1 MKKFIIS
8 AIALATIAAG
18 GTTAFA
24 ASGNGQALKEETSQV
39 CTVADQV
46 RQCSIVTEKQADPEQ
61 CLYNG
66 ETPEDG
72 TGMKN
77 RAGQNSESG
86 NGNQTGNVKDSETLP
101 EVWEENSADTAVQNR
116 YRCGETD
123 SCPNSGEYL
132 GSGNCGGCL
141 NNFNRNGGECTNR
154 ENCPNDGVRPMDGTG
169 EKNGKCSGGNCGKN
183 R

>member
-8 AIALATIAAG
+8 AIAPATIAAG

-86 NGNQTGNVKDSETLP
+86 NGNQTAFGRRY
-101 EVWEENSADTAVQNR
+101 TANR
-116 YRCGETD
+116 QRRK
-123 SCPNSGEYL
+123 S
-132 GSGNCGGCL
+132 
-141 NNFNRNGGECTNR
+141 
-154 ENCPNDGVRPMDGTG
+154 VRK
-169 EKNGKCSGGNCGKN
+169 EL
-183 R
+183 RHLLRQRLFR